1 MPFLACY
8 AFLSILVSILA
19 HKGCHPNLQRWNF
32 IVSIL
37 AGMLCC
43 LNAFA
48 DDGTDLLQGTDASAW
63 ATLTG
68 TGKKYI
74 YMIEFVLAVASYMT
88 TRKLIVF
95 TGFVVISVVVNMVLH
110 FAGQSG

>member
-1 MPFLACY
+1 MRLSYVYACLHY
-8 AFLSILVSILA
+8 IWYRLCDPSVQKLGRCIGAILL
-19 HKGCHPNLQRWNF
+19 L
-32 IVSIL
+32 L
-37 AGMLCC
+37 LC
-43 LNAFA
+43 LTAMA